1 MFKKYDIVFANFN
14 PKKWHTQA
22 WLRPCI
28 IIQNNIFNL
37 NAPTLIVIP
46 LTSNLKAP
54 FPSEFIIKA
63 SKENG
68 LTENSRF
75 LWSQIITIDKDFIIK
90 KIWKLEEVYYEKLRN
105 ALKIVLDFDDE
116 F

>member
-1 MFKKYDIVFANFN
+1 M
-14 PKKWHTQA
+14 
-22 WLRPCI
+22 

-75 LWSQIITIDKDFIIK
+75 L
-90 KIWKLEEVYYEKLRN
+90 
-105 ALKIVLDFDDE
+105 
-116 F
+116 